1 MGRPNGSY
9 NAPRQRALA
18 ELEQR
23 YPDLKNGLLC
33 RMAEQAEKARAD
45 LEAREGGE
53 AWEAMW
59 SQIPSEHNAE
69 QVRGVFA
76 RSDWFG
82 AVCLDT
88 RDGIKSEAFLLTE
101 LLCDQIVR
109 RFGLFTRSK
118 VGVIS

>member
-1 MGRPNGSY
+1 MEETYTIGTVM
-9 NAPRQRALA
+9 LA
-18 ELEQR
+18 VHGII
-23 YPDLKNGLLC
+23 DT
-33 RMAEQAEKARAD
+33 
-45 LEAREGGE
+45 AREGGE

-101 LLCDQIVR
+101 LLCDLIVR